1 MNAMR
6 LELAESKTAGSRLEV
21 IILGVIENSAQ
32 KGERLKQRLFK
43 ELKSK
48 AKVIGQT
55 KKHSR
60 EFKSSSMKIVKVCLE
75 ESFSNRILVAWGK
88 GHKK

>member
-6 LELAESKTAGSRLEV
+6 LELAESETAGSRLEV

-48 AKVIGQT
+48 AKVIG
-55 KKHSR
+55 
-60 EFKSSSMKIVKVCLE
+60 
-75 ESFSNRILVAWGK
+75 
-88 GHKK
+88 